1 MKKHLIYRNDLGE
14 LIIKTY
20 STLSIVAKK
29 CIFDQT
35 HKIGNEFALINYDG
49 IERIEICIIDEH
61 PSKNE
66 SLIVENI
73 DILIVEK

>member
-1 MKKHLIYRNDLGE
+1 MKKNLIQKNDLGE

-49 IERIEICIIDEH
+49 IEICIIDEH
-61 PSKNE
+61 PSKKE